1 MIDVNDLRKGVTFE
15 FNGELFKVLDYSHNK
30 PGRGNATIRTKIRNL
45 RSGATVEKTFQS
57 GERVQDVRLDHHMVQ
72 YLYHDGDLYYFMDT
86 ETYDQPA
93 LNKKILGESASYL
106 IDGMEVKLTLYN
118 NSEPI
123 DIELP
128 PTVDLKIVEA
138 EVAVRGDT
146 ANAVNKWVTTET
158 GLRVQ
163 APQFVKVDDVIRVKT
178 DTGEYLTRV

>member
-1 MIDVNDLRKGVTFE
+1 MIDVNNLRKGVTFE
-15 FNGELFKVLDYSHNK
+15 LGDDLFKVLDYSHNK

-45 RSGATVEKTFQS
+45 RTGVTVEKTFQS
-57 GERVQDVRLDHHMVQ
+57 GERVQDIRLDHHQAQ

-93 LNKKILGESASYL
+93 LNESMLGDAAQYL
-106 IDGMEVKLTLYN
+106 KDGMEIKLTFY

-123 DIELP
+123 DVELP
-128 PTVDLKIVEA
+128 PTVDLKVVEA

-178 DTGEYLTRV
+178 DSGEYLTRA

>member
-15 FNGELFKVLDYSHNK
+15 LDGELFRVIDYSHNK
-30 PGRGNATIRTKIRNL
+30 TGRGNASIRTKVRNL
-45 RSGATVEKTFQS
+45 RTGVTLDKTFQS
-57 GERVQDVRLDHHMVQ
+57 GDRVQDIRLDHHQ
-72 YLYHDGDLYYFMDT
+72 ATYLYHDGDLYFFMDV
-86 ETYDQPA
+86 ESFDQPGINGQ
-93 LNKKILGESASYL
+93 LLGESAQYL
-106 IDGMEVKLTLYN
+106 KDGMEVKLTFH
-118 NSEPI
+118 EGEAI

-128 PTVDLKIVEA
+128 ATVDLKVVEA

-178 DTGEYLTRV
+178 ETGEYLTRA